1 MGDAGTPAEQRLTD
15 ALFAPELGPHP
26 APVSNLLLG
35 PMVRGT
41 VVSQR

>member
-1 MGDAGTPAEQRLTD
+1 MGDAGTIQEQRLTD
-15 ALFAPELGPHP
+15 ALFAPELGAHP

-41 VVSQR
+41 EVSQR